1 MHTPEDVS
9 RSTGAH
15 REFQG
20 NQFTRSQLLHEP
32 FLTSD
37 LSETTLSAGSPFS
50 ISLSQSPFPHFTV
63 GEHISHMCICPPT
76 HPSIYPE
83 LYSCT
88 FLPGANTSGVPKQRE
103 NASLCSFCRKLPPR
117 SKLMARHP
125 ASFLF
130 FFFPHL
136 ILRI

>member
-20 NQFTRSQLLHEP
+20 NQFTCSQLLHELFP
-32 FLTSD
+32 TSD
-37 LSETTLSAGSPFS
+37 LSETTPSAGSPFS

-63 GEHISHMCICPPT
+63 GEHMSHLCICLST
-76 HPSIYPE
+76 DPSIYPE

-103 NASLCSFCRKLPPR
+103 NPSLRSFCGKLTPR
-117 SKLMARHP
+117 SKLMARPP

-130 FFFPHL
+130 FFVPFFPT
-136 ILRI
+136 